1 MLFEI
6 DSDFPS
12 GNIIVDRIDGDT
24 VFLRQD
30 WESSREWWFY
40 WHFRVRG
47 AQRRNLRFQ
56 FTDGDVFAACGPCV
70 NRDQQNWYW
79 LGRDAVKDNGF
90 SFEFGDSDDEV
101 YFAFCFPYHQ
111 TDYHKLLLGREE
123 VQQTL
128 CLSEQNRPVDHF
140 FAPSRHGGKFALFT
154 ARTHACETMANF
166 VLEGVMES
174 WHLPIEDEGF
184 LDVSDYLQENIDLHI
199 IPFMDKDG
207 VENGEQGKNRKPH
220 DHNRD
225 FTDSPLYASTRAL
238 MEQAPTWGECVFYL
252 DLHCPWIRGG
262 RNEELFFLGLPP
274 ENHMELK
281 RFMEILQATQTGP
294 LRFDARHTI
303 MPGQEWYQSDAPT
316 VARWARLNLSP
327 KIATT
332 LEIPYALAGGEIM
345 TPGKAHLFG
354 MDLGR
359 AIGLYV
365 QS

>member
-12 GNIIVDRIDGDT
+12 GNIIVERREADT
-24 VFLRQD
+24 VSLRQD
-30 WESSREWWFY
+30 WQSSSEWWFY

-47 AQRRNLRFQ
+47 AQGRKLRFQ
-56 FTDGDVFAACGPCV
+56 FTDNDVFAACGPCV
-70 NRDQQNWYW
+70 KRDQNHWYW
-79 LGRDAVKDNGF
+79 LGQDAVENNGF
-90 SFEFGDSDDEV
+90 SFEFGEGDCEF
-101 YFAFCFPYHQ
+101 YFAFCFPYRQ
-111 TDYHKLLLGREE
+111 TDYHQWLSWKHN
-123 VQQTL
+123 QKTL
-128 CLSEQNRPVDHF
+128 CLSEENRPVEHF
-140 FAPSRHGGKFALFT
+140 FAPSQNGRKFVLFT

-166 VLEGVMES
+166 VLEGLISE
-174 WHLPIEDEGF
+174 WLLAPGAQF
-184 LDVSDYLQENIDLHI
+184 LRENIDLHV

-207 VENGEQGKNRKPH
+207 VEKGEHGKNRNPH

-225 FTDSPLYASTRAL
+225 FTDTPLYASTRAL

-274 ENHMELK
+274 ENHAELK
-281 RFMEILQATQTGP
+281 RFMEILQTTQNGP

-303 MPGQEWYQSDAPT
+303 TPGQEWYQSDAPT
-316 VARWARLNLSP
+316 AARWARKCLSP

-332 LEIPYALAGGEIM
+332 LEIPYALAGGEVM
-345 TPGKAHLFG
+345 TPDKARLFG
-354 MDLGR
+354 RDLGR
-359 AIGLYV
+359 AINLYL

>member
-1 MLFEI
+1 MLFAI
-6 DSDFPS
+6 DSDFPG
-12 GNIIVDRIDGDT
+12 GNIVVERIAGDT

-30 WESSREWWFY
+30 WQSSREWWFY

-47 AQRRNLRFQ
+47 AQECNLRFQ
-56 FTDGDVFAACGPCV
+56 FTDGDVFGGCGPCV
-70 NRDQQNWYW
+70 CRDRQNWYW

-90 SFEFGDSDDEV
+90 SFAFGDGDNEV
-101 YFAFCFPYHQ
+101 YFAFCFPYYRANWQ
-111 TDYHKLLLGREE
+111 KLFRGGEE
-123 VQQTL
+123 VPQTL
-128 CLSEQNRPVDHF
+128 CLSEQNRPVEHIV
-140 FAPSRHGGKFALFT
+140 ASSQSRSKFALFT

-174 WHLPIEDEGF
+174 WRLPNKDEIIG
-184 LDVSDYLQENIDLHI
+184 SDYLREHIDLHV

-225 FTDSPLYASTRAL
+225 FTNSPLYASTRAL
-238 MEQAPTWGECVFYL
+238 MEQAPTWGECVLYL

-274 ENHMELK
+274 ENHAELQ
-281 RFMEILQATQTGP
+281 RFMEILQATQSGP

-316 VARWARLNLSP
+316 AARWARNALSP

-332 LEIPYALAGGEIM
+332 LEIPYVLAGGEMM
-345 TPGKAHLFG
+345 TPDKARLFG
-354 MDLGR
+354 KDLGR
-359 AIGLYV
+359 AIGLYL